1 MIHNLET
8 PLGADQAVRGSLEI
22 HLASQCLGF
31 GLRELPAQWLDQHGY
46 RPLMAESF
54 SDPESHAH
62 PRRPRNYPFFTLS
75 VDGDHGRLD
84 IRSVA
89 VEPLKALDV
98 VIIGAR
104 SAVKVKQHRFR
115 RINIAQNLALT
126 RNPLLAIIPFDEK
139 RTSPC

>member
-31 GLRELPAQWLDQHGY
+31 GLRELHAQWLDQHGY

-54 SDPESHAH
+54 QRSGKPDR

-98 VIIGAR
+98 LLLGAR
-104 SAVKVKQHRFR
+104 SAVKVKRHRFR
-115 RINIAQNLALT
+115 RINIA
-126 RNPLLAIIPFDEK
+126 
-139 RTSPC
+139 

>member
-31 GLRELPAQWLDQHGY
+31 GLRDLPAQWLGQHGY

-54 SDPESHAH
+54 QRSGKPDR
-62 PRRPRNYPFFTLS
+62 PRRPRNHPFFTLS

-126 RNPLLAIIPFDEK
+126 RNTLLAIIPFDEK